1 MENIPL
7 GSSAPVGHH
16 MHLLRDEQSCSP
28 FQARSFGGH
37 EVQSTHR
44 MGSLQQDQ
52 VSTGVIAG
60 PCTRHRVLGD
70 RLALWL
76 LCPS

>member
-16 MHLLRDEQSCSP
+16 VHLLRDEQSCSP

-44 MGSLQQDQ
+44 MGSLQHDQ
-52 VSTGVIAG
+52 VSAGNKLAG
-60 PCTRHRVLGD
+60 PCITHRVLE
-70 RLALWL
+70 
-76 LCPS
+76 